1 MTITKRPGVY
11 FNEDVEFEL
20 SGDGAKTPVFIGYT
34 GNSGD
39 HIGELQ
45 EFEKWSTINTAVE
58 NGGLGVYSE
67 DTSNLLLKV
76 LHDFYEEAEITTS
89 DDLGVSKVYVIDL
102 GEAKTKD
109 AWLNAF
115 TTAKS
120 VDDIQLEVYVGF
132 EKATSD
138 SLKVKDLVEAA
149 YASIQTETHAL
160 QLRTG
165 FVYVATSADETTQA
179 VDTELI
185 KLTNTS
191 TGNQRSRI
199 GFIEPLLFGKTVARL
214 CVTPYYIEP
223 GFIQYR
229 TIEPTDLINRTPA
242 QEQALED
249 AGIIFNRVEKTST
262 EKYCKINLGT
272 SSAFAS
278 SPKPADA
285 LFHARF
291 NADHLLRKVFDVC
304 YPQIKA
310 NEQASNFV
318 KLQTQIDKVVDDEVQ
333 LERMI
338 KWNDDTGKGTK
349 LVVSESDSNPYDLY
363 VTGTIQPV
371 NCTIAIEVQA
381 TLNTATIKSVS

>member
-11 FNEDVEFEL
+11 FNENVEFEL

-39 HIGELQ
+39 HVGELQ
-45 EFEKWSTINTAVE
+45 VFEKWSAINTAVE

-67 DTSNLLLKV
+67 DTTNTLLKV

-120 VDDIQLEVYVGF
+120 VDDIQVEVYVGF
-132 EKATSD
+132 EKATND
-138 SLKVKDLVEAA
+138 TLKVKDLVEAA

-165 FVYVATSADETTQA
+165 FVYVSTSADETTQA

-185 KLTNTS
+185 KLTNTT

-199 GFIEPLLFGKTVARL
+199 GFIEPLLFGKTVARI
-214 CVTPYYIEP
+214 CVTPYYTEP
-223 GFIQYR
+223 GFIKYR

-242 QEQALED
+242 QEQALQD

-278 SPKPADA
+278 NPKPADA

-338 KWNDDTGKGTK
+338 KWNEDTGKGTK

-363 VTGTIQPV
+363 VAGTIQPV